1 MRDLETHLRAFANEH
16 KINSKGALS
25 VVLVITRTAVGMAP
39 PFKEEDFLTPKGG
52 QVAGLGGPAVQ
63 AILADYGI
71 VRILAEE
78 GGRTSRGSI
87 HIMRAY
93 IEFLNHLS
101 KKGLLPFSSIEEWWI
116 NRVREFFA
124 TKPFKLKID
133 LSKSVRDF
141 VRQLINLAFERQK
154 ENPGTMVAGAV
165 MEHLVGAKLEIALPK
180 SRIDHK
186 GFSVSDEQTGRKGD
200 FLIGDSAI
208 HVTTAPTE
216 ALVRKCLEN
225 LSDNLRPVIITTEA
239 GKGGAEALARDS
251 GAGDRIDILEIEQFV
266 ATNVFER
273 SLFRGDQRAATAK
286 TLIETYNVIIDK
298 CETDPSLK
306 ISLG

>member
-101 KKGLLPFSSIEEWWI
+101 KKGLLPFSSIE
-116 NRVREFFA
+116 
-124 TKPFKLKID
+124 
-133 LSKSVRDF
+133 
-141 VRQLINLAFERQK
+141 
-154 ENPGTMVAGAV
+154 
-165 MEHLVGAKLEIALPK
+165 
-180 SRIDHK
+180 
-186 GFSVSDEQTGRKGD
+186 
-200 FLIGDSAI
+200 
-208 HVTTAPTE
+208 
-216 ALVRKCLEN
+216 
-225 LSDNLRPVIITTEA
+225 
-239 GKGGAEALARDS
+239 
-251 GAGDRIDILEIEQFV
+251 
-266 ATNVFER
+266 
-273 SLFRGDQRAATAK
+273 
-286 TLIETYNVIIDK
+286 
-298 CETDPSLK
+298 
-306 ISLG
+306 